1 MRICHGSKGGSM
13 IYHIYDENNEL
24 MRRVKSLTEAKYII
38 SIRQGWYYKRTK
50 QEKKQYEDAP
60 F

>member
-1 MRICHGSKGGSM
+1 M
-13 IYHIYDENNEL
+13 IYYIYDDEGLL
-24 MRRVKSLTEAKYII
+24 MRKVKSLTEAKYII
-38 SIRQGWYYKRTK
+38 SLRDGWTIKRVK